1 MSNYV
6 TSPYAY
12 YNQLLGEWPTSI
24 GLASQWFIFFDLN
37 SVNALQG
44 SMETQLLA
52 KESAFGN
59 LGWRLDNSVTR
70 QLTDGRLQWAVQNLT
85 GCVFARQVN
94 LPSDGTAAG
103 NEGLSYGGY
112 MPPATASNRE
122 KYKKLS
128 VTFLET
134 NASFLD
140 LVLRP
145 WTVLV
150 GYNGLVARNSN
161 SPKKVKCRFADVV
174 MLAKMGPDVPMGIR
188 KIYRF
193 YNLAPVSIDGE
204 EYSYMSEGMK
214 YSNVSFVYDGYFVQ
228 DGDTAN
234 LIETAKINNPLS
246 IYNNIF
252 SGNFNDT

>member
-1 MSNYV
+1 MSDYL
-6 TSPYAY
+6 TSPYTY
-12 YNQLLGEWPTSI
+12 YNQLLGEWPT
-24 GLASQWFIFFDLN
+24 GLALASQWFIFFDLN

-44 SMETQLLA
+44 TMERQLLQ

-59 LGWRLDNSVTR
+59 MGWRLNNSVTR

-85 GCVFARQVN
+85 GCVFARQVS
-94 LPSDGTAAG
+94 LPSDGVSAG

-112 MPPATASNRE
+112 MPPATASNRN
-122 KYKKLS
+122 KYKQLS

-145 WTVLV
+145 WTILV
-150 GYNGLVARNSN
+150 GYNGLVARGSN

-174 MLAKMGPDVPMGIR
+174 MLAKTGAGRPMGIR

-228 DGDTAN
+228 DGNSAQ
-234 LIETAKINNPLS
+234 LISLPPDPIT
-246 IYNNIF
+246 IYNNLF
-252 SGNFNDT
+252 TGNFNNP